1 MAQSRRRA
9 RGRRFGLPRLQWLSE
24 RLPAPRVEKS
34 LFWGLI
40 ALITL
45 APIPLGGNRPWA
57 WAFLHSAAFLLLA
70 VWLQMWALG
79 KASFSEPFR
88 RAWPVHLLFA
98 AWLLIHLAQMVAL
111 PPGWVAVLSPE
122 SAAHYAQTNAFTDP
136 ARWIPL
142 SVEVH
147 ATRVAAT
154 KSAAYFALFA
164 LVLLLVTNRKRL
176 KTLAY
181 AVVIAGLVL
190 SLYGVMMHLAEI
202 TQEWFGT
209 VIQHG
214 ASASATYPNRNHF
227 AGWLEMSLAIGIGLL
242 IADLRDKRYETWRH
256 FARAMIELVFS
267 PKIRLRLYLSVMVI
281 ALVTTHSRMGNTAFF
296 ASLIIAGVIGLAMTR
311 HAPRGT
317 AFLLA
322 SLVAIDLFIVGSW
335 FGVEKLAKRIEQ
347 TTVQEFQ
354 LRQDPSDFVFS
365 QINDFPLLGS
375 GAGTFYVVFPKY
387 RGENVVNYYDYAHN
401 DYAQIAAE
409 MGWFGFGIAALL
421 VLASFAAALRAQWTR
436 SDPLAR
442 GMAFA
447 SLMGMTAIL
456 IHSWVDF
463 NLQIPANAQLFV
475 VLMALAWLALHLE
488 RRKPSSTP
496 KFGSPD
502 MRAPSQ
508 VQPVVFEPSDLTPPP
523 QDGRTPQADP
533 G

>member
-1 MAQSRRRA
+1 MTPSRRRS
-9 RGRRFGLPRLQWLSE
+9 RRPKFSLPSLGQLRE
-24 RLPAPRVEKS
+24 RFHAPRVEKS

-40 ALITL
+40 ALVTL

-57 WAFLHSAAFLLLA
+57 WALLHAAAFLMLA
-70 VWLQMWALG
+70 VWLQMWAAG
-79 KASFSEPFR
+79 KASFPEAFR
-88 RAWPVHLLFA
+88 RAWPLHVLFL
-98 AWLLIHLAQMVAL
+98 AWLAIHLMQMVPL
-111 PPGWVAVLSPE
+111 PPEWIAALSPE
-122 SAAHYAQTNAFTDP
+122 TAAHHAQVNAFADP

-147 ATRVAAT
+147 ATRVAAM
-154 KSAAYFALFA
+154 KSLAYFALFA
-164 LVLLLVTNRKRL
+164 LTLLLVTNRNRL

-181 AVVIAGLVL
+181 ALVFAGLAL
-190 SLYGVMMHLAEI
+190 SIYGVTMHLAEI
-202 TQEWFGT
+202 TQKWFGT
-209 VIQHG
+209 EILH
-214 ASASATYPNRNHF
+214 ASSASATYPNRNHF
-227 AGWLEMSLAIGIGLL
+227 AGWLEMTLAIGIGLL
-242 IADLRDKRYETWRH
+242 IADLRDKRHESWRH

-296 ASLIIAGVIGLAMTR
+296 ASLIVAGVIGLVMTR

-347 TTVQEFQ
+347 TTAQEFQ
-354 LRQDPSDFVFS
+354 QRQDPSDFVFS
-365 QINDFPLLGS
+365 QINDFPLFGS

-387 RGENVVNYYDYAHN
+387 RGENVVKYYDYAHN

-409 MGWFGFGIAALL
+409 TGWIGFGIAGLMVL
-421 VLASFAAALRAQWTR
+421 VSFGVALRAQWLR

-447 SLMGMTAIL
+447 SIMGMTAIL

-475 VLMALAWLALHLE
+475 VLMAFAWIALYLE
-488 RRKPSSTP
+488 RRQSSAKPQP
-496 KFGSPD
+496 PAPD
-502 MRAPSQ
+502 MRAPI
-508 VQPVVFEPSDLTPPP
+508 LTPVDIDATPIPDP
-523 QDGRTPQADP
+523 QHGSTAYPDP

>member
-1 MAQSRRRA
+1 MAQSRHRT
-9 RGRRFGLPRLQWLSE
+9 RGRKFRFPKLDWLSE

-57 WAFLHSAAFLLLA
+57 WAFLHAAAFLMLA
-70 VWLQMWALG
+70 IWLQMWALG

-88 RAWPVHLLFA
+88 RAWPVHALFTG
-98 AWLLIHLAQMVAL
+98 WLLIHLMQMVPL
-111 PPGWVAVLSPE
+111 PPGWVAALSPE
-122 SAAHYAQTNAFTDP
+122 SASHHAQSNAFADP

-142 SVEVH
+142 SVEAH
-147 ATRVAAT
+147 STRVAAM

-164 LVLLLVTNRKRL
+164 LTLLLVTNRKRL

-181 AVVIAGLVL
+181 AVVIAGLIL
-190 SLYGVMMHLAEI
+190 SLYGVLMHLAEI

-209 VIQHG
+209 LIQHG

-227 AGWLEMSLAIGIGLL
+227 AGWLEMALAIGVGLL
-242 IADLRDKRYETWRH
+242 IADLRDKQYETWRH

-296 ASLIIAGVIGLAMTR
+296 ASLIIAGVVGLAMTR

-317 AFLLA
+317 ALLLA

-387 RGENVVNYYDYAHN
+387 RGENVVSYYDYAHN

-409 MGWFGFGIAALL
+409 TGWIGFGVAALMVL
-421 VLASFAAALRAQWTR
+421 VSFAAALRAQWVR

-447 SLMGMTAIL
+447 SIMGMTAIL

-475 VLMALAWLALHLE
+475 VLMAFAWLALHLE
-488 RRKPSSTP
+488 RKKPALTP
-496 KFGSPD
+496 KFG
-502 MRAPSQ
+502 APHM
-508 VQPVVFEPSDLTPPP
+508 EPSGRAQPMMLEPADLTPTP